1 MRSEHIALPVPRS
14 LHADNPHAYGHTT
27 HPTLA
32 DVAKAMLSPFFE
44 LDTAEAAAML
54 AAVAEAHRDGYP
66 FDDFTLALVDVLR
79 RQLQQS
85 DDGEADVCVDADG
98 QEIDDEGSCTGE
110 WNGAGPTARQQDAG
124 WALQRNGAT
133 FVYVRGNER
142 REAV

>member
-1 MRSEHIALPVPRS
+1 MKPPAIS

-32 DVAKAMLSPFFE
+32 DVAKAMLAPHFE
-44 LDTAEAAAML
+44 LDTSEAAAML

-98 QEIDDEGSCTGE
+98 QEIDEDSDGVGE
-110 WNGAGPTARQQDAG
+110 WNGAGPTVRQQDDG
-124 WALQRNGAT
+124 WALQRNGGT
-133 FVYVRGNER
+133 FTYVRGNER
-142 REAV
+142 REAL